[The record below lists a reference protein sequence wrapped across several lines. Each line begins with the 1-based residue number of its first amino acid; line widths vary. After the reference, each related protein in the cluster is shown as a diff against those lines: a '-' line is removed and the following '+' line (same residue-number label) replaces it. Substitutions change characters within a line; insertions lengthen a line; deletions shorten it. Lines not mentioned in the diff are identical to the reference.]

1 MPVLVRWERSTDSVT
16 LRGVELTEAGELLP
30 DHAILHGVEG
40 IEDNDHPDLD
50 CVSIFIPRSE
60 ISYVVVCKV
69 NNKNKETQEPEPEP
83 EPKTEVEGEEVVSKE
98 PEGVSDGERNATGTR
113 RIRRTRSFRNRNG

>member
-40 IEDNDHPDLD
+40 MEDNDHPDLD

-69 NNKNKETQEPEPEP
+69 NNKNIESFCKYLNI
-83 EPKTEVEGEEVVSKE
+83 SKSE
-98 PEGVSDGERNATGTR
+98 YDVIVD
-113 RIRRTRSFRNRNG
+113 SFVNHDLFIKDNVNGWRLRKPRV